1 MSANCLNSA
10 TVTQW
15 KKYCC
20 VGQYSDMMS
29 ARAELK
35 AGATV
40 QSQSHC
46 LRQANRILQ

>member
-1 MSANCLNSA
+1 MSISCLNSA

-15 KKYCC
+15 NKYCC
-20 VGQYSDMMS
+20 VDQYNNMMS

-40 QSQSHC
+40 QSQRHR
-46 LRQANRILQ
+46 LRQANRVLQ